1 MENNSIIK
9 GTLNLD
15 DLPFLKDYDQ
25 LKPRLSIRLN
35 NPDRIKPD
43 AVSMPFL
50 DLSVTFHIDVSDVL
64 GREGASCIMKKEM
77 LDFLKVG
84 KARIFHDAIENSL
97 ETRPAVTMPIE
108 KYMGGM
114 GYKEIEERSGLMI
127 ATTEGLAYGAIVVM
141 YPGFLKGISGGK
153 DLYLIPSSVHEWL
166 YIEDTGEW
174 GKDELTGLLRAVN
187 REVVEEKDF
196 LSDDLYC
203 WKGGE
208 FRRA

>member
-15 DLPFLKDYDQ
+15 DLPFLKDYEE
-25 LKPRLSIRLN
+25 LKPRLSMRLN
-35 NPDRIKPD
+35 DFRRIAPD
-43 AVSMPFL
+43 VLTQPFL
-50 DLSVTFHIDVSDVL
+50 NFSVTFHIDVSDVV

-153 DLYLIPSSVHEWL
+153 DS
-166 YIEDTGEW
+166 
-174 GKDELTGLLRAVN
+174 LRI
-187 REVVEEKDF
+187 RE
-196 LSDDLYC
+196 S
-203 WKGGE
+203 GG
-208 FRRA
+208 RTN

>member
-15 DLPFLKDYDQ
+15 DLPFLKDYEE
-25 LKPRLSIRLN
+25 LKPRLSMRLN
-35 NPDRIKPD
+35 DFRRIAPD
-43 AVSMPFL
+43 VLTQPFL
-50 DLSVTFHIDVSDVL
+50 NFSVTFHIDVSDVL

>member
-15 DLPFLKDYDQ
+15 DLPFLKDYEE
-25 LKPRLSIRLN
+25 LKPRLSMRLN
-35 NPDRIKPD
+35 DFRRIAPD
-43 AVSMPFL
+43 VLTQPFL
-50 DLSVTFHIDVSDVL
+50 NFSVTFHIDVSNVV

-114 GYKEIEERSGLMI
+114 GFPEMEEKSGLNVDVVFWTR
-127 ATTEGLAYGAIVVM
+127 ADSEGVVNEGLTTMSEEELEAHKQEKIANLTEEETAIM
-141 YPGFLKGISGGK
+141 SALHDSLPGEVFKFRDMPEGTITTSPYYTDLNVLVTLK
-153 DLYLIPSSVHEWL
+153 
-166 YIEDTGEW
+166 
-174 GKDELTGLLRAVN
+174 
-187 REVVEEKDF
+187 
-196 LSDDLYC
+196 
-203 WKGGE
+203 
-208 FRRA
+208 